1 MQRLANRPFAA
12 AAQSL
17 QDTGPRGARAPTFG
31 TLGSTFFQIVVV
43 VAAEPL
49 LAADEAWV
57 SVVCVVMDFGYLS
70 TYVPEIGVLFIE

>member
-1 MQRLANRPFAA
+1 M
-12 AAQSL
+12 
-17 QDTGPRGARAPTFG
+17 RAPTFG